1 MNSPHVHDRN
11 ADQAAYWNGPAGR
24 RWSDRQ
30 RTLDLVLKPIQEILL
45 DRAAVAAGER
55 VIDIGCG
62 CGVSTIELARRTG
75 REGSVTGIDI
85 SSPMLAR
92 ARELAPADLP
102 LQFVLADATV
112 HAFEPGR
119 ADLLFSRFG
128 VMFFADPTLSFQNM
142 RKALRAGGRVVFG
155 SWREPRENPWML
167 LPLQEAYKHV
177 PRLPDV
183 GPEDPGPFAFAREER
198 VRRILGEAGFSSIA
212 METADLSL
220 DLAVGRGIDTA
231 VRGTLDIGPVSR
243 ALEGQPPEVLAKVES
258 SIRTALSPFQRGE
271 TVPLGASIWIATAT
285 NGK

>member
-1 MNSPHVHDRN
+1 MENPRVHDRN

-24 RWSDRQ
+24 RWIDRQ
-30 RTLDLVLKPIQEILL
+30 LTLDLVLEPIQEILL

-75 REGSVTGIDI
+75 RKGSVTGVDI
-85 SSPMLAR
+85 SAPMLAR

-102 LQFVLADATV
+102 LEFVLADATV

-128 VMFFADPTLSFQNM
+128 VMFFADPALSIQNM
-142 RKALRAGGRVVFG
+142 RKALRLGGRVVFG
-155 SWREPRENPWML
+155 SWREPRKNPWML

-177 PRLPDV
+177 PRLPEV
-183 GPEDPGPFAFAREER
+183 GPEDPGPFSFAREER
-198 VRRILGEAGFSSIA
+198 VRRILSEAGFSSIA
-212 METADLSL
+212 MEAVDLSL
-220 DLAVGRGIDTA
+220 DLAVGRGLDTA

-243 ALEGQPPEVLAKVES
+243 ALEGQPPDVLAKVAS
-258 SIRTALSPFQRGE
+258 SIRTALASFQQGE
-271 TVPLGASIWIATAT
+271 TVPLGASVWIATAVSS
-285 NGK
+285 K